1 MGSARP
7 SARRYREAVMEC
19 AAAFSAIAAFSA
31 GVTHTLT
38 GLDSRRVFSFL
49 ASSISNFEAVAAP
62 LRRSR
67 TGVVERGHVRIKP
80 KSDVGMQARFARLV
94 GLHHLSCPL
103 RRFFVS
109 SQHFPANFLSWLFNS

>member
-7 SARRYREAVMEC
+7 SARRYREALMEC

-62 LRRSR
+62 LRRNFVGKR
-67 TGVVERGHVRIKP
+67 CELTMKHVEETPDVQGSDRIAGFHADEP
-80 KSDVGMQARFARLV
+80 APFGSGTAR
-94 GLHHLSCPL
+94 HLRSL
-103 RRFFVS
+103 
-109 SQHFPANFLSWLFNS
+109 